1 MPLCNPRVKFLTY
14 SGKKPVFGDKETIS
28 VNRKFASNN
37 IRNNFKPV
45 KSVQKKEVGTTREE
59 EAQNKALEKERACKI
74 QVKIVQIMK
83 ARKTI
88 KYAELPMEVA
98 SQIYQFKAQPK
109 DIKVQIEDLINK
121 EYMKR
126 SDNDRNMLEYLP

>member
-1 MPLCNPRVKFLTY
+1 M
-14 SGKKPVFGDKETIS
+14 
-28 VNRKFASNN
+28 
-37 IRNNFKPV
+37 
-45 KSVQKKEVGTTREE
+45 
-59 EAQNKALEKERACKI
+59 
-74 QVKIVQIMK
+74 QIMK